1 MDNYVNQLLD
11 LPKMVSN
18 KLPGNVFN
26 SMVDDSE
33 SSIAKWTG
41 MFYRVAAFVLVV
53 GAIYGLLSPLWD
65 ADSSL
70 GEGKDMIGGIL
81 SMLIFIYAVFPIA
94 QVVRSTGDSL
104 GSSSSSSVNFI
115 FKDLVVA
122 NIKMIGHV
130 MAIGALFGAIIMGL
144 SWLTDLPMIG
154 GVGMAFL
161 DNVNAVWELPMNALS
176 ELTGLLGLDFV
187 SSVMSDWMS
196 WDVTMS
202 AGDAWSWNGLIAIA
216 WEVVGAALIL
226 AKLYVSLAVYHF
238 MYGLVTTFVNWIK
251 SPYLPFRAK

>member
-1 MDNYVNQLLD
+1 MENYVNQLLD

-53 GAIYGLLSPLWD
+53 GSIYGLLSPLWD

-81 SMLIFIYAVFPIA
+81 SMLIFIYAMFPIA

>member
-1 MDNYVNQLLD
+1 MENYVNQLLD

-81 SMLIFIYAVFPIA
+81 SMLIFIYAMFPIA

>member
-1 MDNYVNQLLD
+1 MENYVNQLLD